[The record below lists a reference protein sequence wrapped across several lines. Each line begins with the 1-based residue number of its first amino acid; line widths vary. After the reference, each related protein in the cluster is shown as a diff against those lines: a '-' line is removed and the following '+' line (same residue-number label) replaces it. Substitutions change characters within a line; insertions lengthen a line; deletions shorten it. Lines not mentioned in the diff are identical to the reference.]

1 MDFQK
6 TISFCPDDLL
16 NSQNDALIKN
26 LAIEQGY
33 LQS

>member
-6 TISFCPDDLL
+6 TISLCPDDLL

-26 LAIEQGY
+26 LAIE
-33 LQS
+33 

>member
-16 NSQNDALIKN
+16 NSQNDTYIKN
-26 LAIEQGY
+26 LILEQGY